1 MPARTCRPDGQRGAA
16 AVPYRCRCCAAQ
28 GEVLAHAHR
37 VYMRPPALLMMNSV
51 RHPTGMPAPA
61 PAPRAPRPRPVLTA
75 AAPFP
80 QASAADSQLR
90 HELWQKNG
98 HEGDV
103 VGAESG
109 GGDAAGGAGGR
120 RRRQGGR
127 QGRGAQPGRA
137 RACRAPPSCSDD
149 ARLAHGHETRA
160 WCPCASAEAWRLRL
174 GAARGSLRTP
184 ALLTVAAHVAACLV
198 CFM

>member
-1 MPARTCRPDGQRGAA
+1 MPARRSAWSGGR
-16 AVPYRCRCCAAQ
+16 AVSLSLLRRAGGGVGTRSP
-28 GEVLAHAHR
+28 R
-37 VYMRPPALLMMNSV
+37 VYETPRLVDDEQCQAPHGHARARPPGTAP
-51 RHPTGMPAPA
+51 PTGAYCSGALPAGIRQP
-61 PAPRAPRPRPVLTA
+61 TA
-75 AAPFP
+75 A
-80 QASAADSQLR
+80 